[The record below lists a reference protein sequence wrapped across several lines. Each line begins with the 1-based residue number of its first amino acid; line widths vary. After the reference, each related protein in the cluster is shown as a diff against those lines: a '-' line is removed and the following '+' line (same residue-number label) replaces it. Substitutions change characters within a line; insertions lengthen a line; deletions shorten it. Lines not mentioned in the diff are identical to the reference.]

1 MFLPIGASLL
11 SLGVCLPLFMYY
23 KKSPRPV
30 IAAMFKSLGTACA
43 LVVALVAAIRLDSRC
58 FLFVAGISLHVIA
71 DYLLEFTFPLGV
83 AFFAGGHLLYIAF
96 FIKVFSLTI
105 PAGICF
111 AVLVFMLVLVFRQ
124 WRDKMKK
131 QLPMFAFYGLI
142 LSALTAVAVGSGIP
156 QASIGG
162 TLAAVGGVLFFLSDF
177 MLLQRILFPTGRIMP
192 WAVMV
197 SYYAAQLFL
206 AISCLY
212 L

>member
-23 KKSPRPV
+23 QKALRPV
-30 IAAMFKSLGTACA
+30 LAAIFKSLGTACA
-43 LVVALVAAIRLDSRC
+43 LVVALVAAIRLDPRC
-58 FLFVAGISLHVIA
+58 YLFVAGIGLHVIA
-71 DYLLEFTFPLGV
+71 DYLLEFSFPLGV
-83 AFFAGGHLLYIAF
+83 GFFAGGHLLYIAF
-96 FIKVFSLTI
+96 FIKVFSITV

-111 AVLVFMLVLVFRQ
+111 AVLIFMLFLVFRQ
-124 WRDKMKK
+124 WHGKMKK
-131 QLPMFAFYGLI
+131 QLPIFAAYGFI
-142 LSALTAVAVGSGIP
+142 LCALTAIAVGSGIL
-156 QASIGG
+156 QASLGG
-162 TLAAVGGVLFFLSDF
+162 TLAAVGGALFFLSDF

-212 L
+212 I